1 MYRWES
7 TQFLVLIP
15 ISLRS
20 ILAKYQTPVV
30 CQAPYSPDMAPC
42 GFLLFP
48 KLKKPLKGKQF
59 QTKGFHKQ
67 NKVGHTSYDCVLYTQ
82 NGANFQRTF
91 LY

>member
-30 CQAPYSPDMAPC
+30 LQTPDIR
-42 GFLLFP
+42 GYRQ
-48 KLKKPLKGKQF
+48 KKRLRVKCAESQIVANDASSLGR
-59 QTKGFHKQ
+59 T
-67 NKVGHTSYDCVLYTQ
+67 VG
-82 NGANFQRTF
+82 
-91 LY
+91 